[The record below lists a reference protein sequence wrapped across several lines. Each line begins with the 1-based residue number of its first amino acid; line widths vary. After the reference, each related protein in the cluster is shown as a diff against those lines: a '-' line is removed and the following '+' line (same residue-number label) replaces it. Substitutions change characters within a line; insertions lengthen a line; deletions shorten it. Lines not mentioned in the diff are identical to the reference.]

1 MKASGTYVDSCV
13 LLSLLLG
20 DSGYDLAEGWLDRQ
34 SDQPL
39 WISHWVL
46 LEVAGVIAVC
56 RRRGDISVAEAE
68 RMQDAFEAFRQA
80 RLGLIEP
87 CAEDFLQ
94 ARAWL
99 HEAEHVAL
107 RSGDALHCAI
117 AKREQLLLTSAD
129 RNLGKA
135 AEELGVGF
143 ALLS

>member
-1 MKASGTYVDSCV
+1 M
-13 LLSLLLG
+13 
-20 DSGYDLAEGWLDRQ
+20 
-34 SDQPL
+34 
-39 WISHWVL
+39 H
-46 LEVAGVIAVC
+46 
-56 RRRGDISVAEAE
+56 
-68 RMQDAFEAFRQA
+68 DAFEAFRQA

-117 AKREQLLLTSAD
+117 AKREHLLLTSAD

-135 AEELGVGF
+135 AEQLGVGF